1 MTRKQRQE
9 RQERDDEQAAQTRQR
24 QGTVISQH
32 VLSALG
38 EPGDLHGV
46 DVRQLWPGRCRV
58 NVLVGMDAASVRIAH
73 SYFLVLDDDGLVVA
87 STPEITREY

>member
-1 MTRKQRQE
+1 MARKQQP
-9 RQERDDEQAAQTRQR
+9 ERDDDQAAQTRQR
-24 QGTVISQH
+24 QGAVISQH

-38 EPGDLHGV
+38 QPDDLHGV

-58 NVLVGMDAASVRIAH
+58 NVLVGMDAASARIAH
-73 SYFLVLDDDGLVVA
+73 SFFLVLDDDGLVVA